1 MLQNLRVNNFAL
13 ISAVDLQ
20 FSNGFIAITGETGS
34 GKSILLNALNLILG
48 ERADFSVIGSK
59 GNKAIVE
66 AEFSNG
72 KAYGDLLSKFD
83 LDIEEHLIL
92 RREINKDGKSRA
104 FINDSPVS
112 LQVMKEVAPQ
122 LIQIHSQYNTLEL
135 KSKEY
140 QLWVVDVLAGLLNH
154 RNAFQEKFQLYKKA
168 EREFEK
174 RLFAIR
180 ELERISDFNRFVYDE
195 IKQLQLEKIDYHQ
208 LEAQLNL
215 FEQQEE
221 IQEVLSELIFVSREH
236 PVLESMRQIQQ
247 KLDRF
252 STTSDTFA
260 DLSSRL
266 KSIFVELKEL
276 GNDAEDIQQKMDE
289 TPHESFSLAEKIDE
303 FNRILNKHKFRSQS
317 ELLAY
322 QEELGTQVGEVENAE
337 EWIKATRSQLEK
349 QLISLKEDADKLHSE
364 RQKVVVEI
372 ENRIHDLLSEL
383 KLKDTR
389 LQIVI
394 EKSNELN
401 EKGCSTV
408 AFLFSANPGI
418 APVPIE
424 RAASGGELSRFMLA
438 LQQLISEKRNLP
450 TVLFDEIDTGV
461 SGDVAEKIG
470 LLLKK
475 MGSTRQLIAISHL
488 PQVVAKANSHLRVEK
503 QVIDGQTATRVL
515 ALNSEDSVQEI
526 ARLLSGSTI
535 TDAAIETAR
544 LLVQS

>member
-72 KAYGDLLSKFD
+72 KAYGDVLSKFD
-83 LDIEEHLIL
+83 LDIEDHLIL

-174 RLFAIR
+174 RLVAIR

-215 FEQQEE
+215 LEQQEE

-276 GNDAEDIQQKMDE
+276 GNDTEDIQQKMDE
-289 TPHESFSLAEKIDE
+289 TPHETFSLAEKIDE

-372 ENRIHDLLSEL
+372 ENRIHGLLSEL

-475 MGSTRQLIAISHL
+475 MGQTRQLIAISHL